1 MALSDTYDLERIRNQ
16 TAERVHER
24 VETLLAAGP
33 SVCRCPTCVLDL
45 VAFTLNRVRPRYT
58 TSILGDLHP
67 DPTSQKK
74 APGGDRAGPAGRA
87 EASGQPSSP
96 PVEAHMTVPD
106 LPPLDPGFLVIDD
119 DAGVRRLVCSL
130 VRRRFPRCDAA
141 ASLGEARRLL
151 ALQRYDILFLDL
163 TLPDGEGSR
172 LLEDRVLLHPS
183 SLVVVITG
191 LLELDTAIQVIRRG
205 AFDYIAKPFALG
217 EFQERLDKAVE
228 EWRSRQRYLRHQQH
242 LEKLVSVMTDQVAAS
257 SEQIE
262 KTYDMAVAALG
273 AALDLRDPET
283 EEHCRRVSRN
293 SLLLG
298 QAMGLPP
305 LALRNL
311 RWSAYLHDIGKIG
324 IPEAILSKS
333 SSLNDAEMA
342 LIREH
347 PLLGYRLIR
356 NIEFLQ
362 QATDVVLYHH
372 EKHDGSGYP
381 YGLKGVEIP
390 IAARIFAVIDA
401 MDAMLYDRPY
411 RRALSFAQL
420 VAELKRHAGGQFDP
434 EVVEVFLRFSESS
447 WRQQEPGI
455 AENSEPVF
463 HSRR

>member
-1 MALSDTYDLERIRNQ
+1 
-16 TAERVHER
+16 
-24 VETLLAAGP
+24 
-33 SVCRCPTCVLDL
+33 
-45 VAFTLNRVRPRYT
+45 
-58 TSILGDLHP
+58 
-67 DPTSQKK
+67 
-74 APGGDRAGPAGRA
+74 
-87 EASGQPSSP
+87 
-96 PVEAHMTVPD
+96 MTVPD

-119 DAGVRRLVCSL
+119 DAGVRRLVCGL

-420 VAELKRHAGGQFDP
+420 VAELKRHAGGHFDP
-434 EVVEVFLRFSESS
+434 EVVEVFLRYPESS
-447 WRQQEPGI
+447 WKQIEPGTP
-455 AENSEPVF
+455 ENSEPVF

>member
-1 MALSDTYDLERIRNQ
+1 MQSGEGGT
-16 TAERVHER
+16 TA
-24 VETLLAAGP
+24 
-33 SVCRCPTCVLDL
+33 
-45 VAFTLNRVRPRYT
+45 
-58 TSILGDLHP
+58 
-67 DPTSQKK
+67 
-74 APGGDRAGPAGRA
+74 
-87 EASGQPSSP
+87 
-96 PVEAHMTVPD
+96 PD

-119 DAGVRRLVCSL
+119 DEGVRRLVYSL

-151 ALQRYDILFLDL
+151 AQQPYDILFLDL

-172 LLEDRVLLHPS
+172 LLEDRELLPPS

-191 LLELDTAIQVIRRG
+191 LLQLDTAIQVIRRG
-205 AFDYIAKPFALG
+205 AFDYIAKPFGLG

-228 EWRSRQRYLRHQQH
+228 EWRSRQRYLRHQRH

-293 SLLLG
+293 SLRLG

-342 LIREH
+342 MIREH

-356 NIEFLQ
+356 DIEFLQ

-372 EKHDGSGYP
+372 ERYDGSGYP
-381 YGLKGVEIP
+381 YGLKGMEIP
-390 IAARIFAVIDA
+390 TAARIFAVIDA

-411 RRALSFAQL
+411 RRAMSFAKL
-420 VAELKRHAGGQFDP
+420 VEELARHAGGHFDP
-434 EVVEVFLRFSESS
+434 GVVEAFLRFSECD
-447 WRQQEPGI
+447 WRQEELGI
-455 AENSEPVF
+455 AEKGEPV
-463 HSRR
+463 SPSERAWTAGNSPRRL